1 MRIDDSITTPK
12 DLIVDWATSARKS
25 LYKPKY
31 SHPNWP
37 NFSVPLTR
45 LFHPFFTTK
54 ATTANGNEPVGTGLG
69 LYMIKCLMEP
79 YDAEIGVE
87 STIDVGTTFR
97 LKIPRTK
104 KPS

>member
-1 MRIDDSITTPK
+1 MGF
-12 DLIVDWATSARKS
+12 VVG
-25 LYKPKY
+25 
-31 SHPNWP
+31 SHLGTN
-37 NFSVPLTR
+37 SQ
-45 LFHPFFTTK
+45 K
-54 ATTANGNEPVGTGLG
+54 QTANGNEPVGTGLG